1 LAEHPSRD
9 ELTAFLRGDLSAEGH
24 RALVRHLLSG
34 CERCSSEIDLM
45 LGGQGGSAYDAAI
58 ERARR
63 SAKTYGRKRRREK
76 ASDSS
81 AVPRTLPRRGK
92 VEVEKIETLLATSWS
107 LRYENPSEML
117 RHAAMAV
124 MCAKKLDVHTHG
136 RERVLDLRGWALAE
150 LGNAYRVMDQL
161 DAAEEKLE
169 EAGHLLRLGTQ
180 DEGLRI
186 RLLELDA
193 ALAAARRQ
201 FRIAAVYLVIVFEYA
216 EAQGDRHL
224 AGRAMVQ
231 RGLYV
236 GYDGDP
242 EQALRLLDE
251 GLSRVD
257 EAQEPELVQAAIHN
271 QLHFIIECG
280 RFDEARRF
288 RFLNAKILRRDNGPK
303 NRARLQGLEGRIEAG
318 LGRPDRAET
327 IFREV
332 KQEFERLER
341 PYVAAIVGLDLAAV
355 LLEQDRPDDA
365 AEVVLEAHRVFKAL
379 RIKREALAAVLILF
393 HTIEKGKATVKMVEK
408 VAAYLRHLELNPN
421 ARFDPWPL

>member
-1 LAEHPSRD
+1 
-9 ELTAFLRGDLSAEGH
+9 
-24 RALVRHLLSG
+24 
-34 CERCSSEIDLM
+34 M

-63 SAKTYGRKRRREK
+63 SAKTYERQRRREK
-76 ASDSS
+76 A
-81 AVPRTLPRRGK
+81 R
-92 VEVEKIETLLATSWS
+92 VEEIETLLVTSWS

-136 RERVLDLRGWALAE
+136 RERVLDLLGRALAE
-150 LGNAYRVMDQL
+150 QANAYRVLDQL
-161 DAAEEKLE
+161 DLAEEKLE
-169 EAGHLLRLGTQ
+169 KAGHVLGLGSR
-180 DEGLRI
+180 DESLRI

-193 ALAAARRQ
+193 ALAAARRK
-201 FRIAAVYLVIVFEYA
+201 FRIAAAYLVVVFEYA

-236 GYDGDP
+236 GYEGDP

-251 GLSRVD
+251 GLSRMD
-257 EAQEPELVQAAIHN
+257 EAQEPELVQTAIHN
-271 QLHFIIECG
+271 QLLFIAECG

-288 RFLNAKILRRDNGPK
+288 WFRNLKILSRDNGLV
-303 NRARLQGLEGRIEAG
+303 NRYRLNWINGRIEAG
-318 LGRPDRAET
+318 LGRSDRAEA

-332 KQEFERLER
+332 KQDFERLER
-341 PYVAAIVGLDLAAV
+341 PYAASIVGLDLAAA

-365 AEVVLEAHRVFKAL
+365 AEVVMEAHRVFHAL
-379 RIKREALAAVLILF
+379 RIKREALVAVLILF
-393 HTIEKGKATVKMVEK
+393 HAIKRGEATVKMVEK
-408 VAAYLRHLELNPN
+408 VAAYLRLLERDPS
-421 ARFDPWPL
+421 AQFDPEPL